1 MNLIKQFMKIGGFR
15 SLPELEAYGEE
26 NFFRDF
32 PEAKKLAMG
41 GTPEAFPQ
49 IATADK
55 FFSYGVPVPPT
66 YHRDG
71 GATGLPNIYPQIQ
84 SEQQFFAPV
93 YTNSNNA
100 YKAGGSYGEAFPQA
114 VSYPNHGW
122 GKTNYFMLE
131 SGGSFPPGMPQYTG
145 MLPVMQNGAGLSGI
159 DARTQQDMNH
169 YYNAYPMMNGGQPS
183 LQGGGEST
191 DNPDQSLYVNKMQNF
206 IRRLQQ
212 NGQKALENSIKTV
225 DENPPMSGMRWG
237 GIPKYQSKNTSGQ
250 VDLTDLAP
258 GSMLIDPNNPNYK
271 ENLAN
276 YDRSYGVDGLGIF
289 DTPSTGTGSGSA
301 PAAPKAT
308 APVAK
313 PKSNRT
319 TSGGVST
326 STNTKAR
333 TTEELKAE
341 VEAEKKKQQSGT
353 IGPPNSWTQAD
364 WDAWLAE
371 RDAMMEARMQKMHED
386 WLKGERESGKS
397 PSGTT
402 GNTTTTGT
410 TDTDNTTMK
419 DGWHVETL
427 ADGTRV
433 VVDSKGNVQYGL
445 PSQSS
450 SQSTQSQQQANYNNF
465 LDYIPGGGLRRK
477 SANALLGYAL
487 AGADLRGYIPTNIK
501 TRSALLPGN
510 RIKSFDLVKQGVG
523 QSPYQATLPTEPTK
537 TTQVPTIQD
546 EGTFQSAMP
555 TMTTDQK
562 VQTANDWNYRPN
574 QPSYMPAAPV
584 IGPEG
589 PVKTPVGPTNG
600 IENALLTGAPSTPV
614 NALLTGQPSPMTL
627 YSDQQSNPMVTIDPI
642 GSNVQGPVLGPSPYI
657 GTEVNTGGSAT
668 FDKNNPQHREAMLRG
683 IMEGMRY
690 GGPYALPMFQTD
702 VFSGENS
709 NILSG
714 EMPPFDGAVRIN
726 AEANNTQNMYWD
738 THVNDLMDQ
747 QAREI
752 EKEAD
757 PFKATDKIIKDLKIK
772 RKGLFADADPDQMI
786 AGIDSLTGFLQK
798 FRPREKPLTAYDV
811 HGAMQTPV
819 DDGSYVT
826 NPSGMGLHFKPT
838 RGNPNVHGMY
848 AYDLPVAAYG
858 GQGFYTGDN
867 YYLTMPTIKNV
878 KKAGAFKPGK

>member
-1 MNLIKQFMKIGGFR
+1 
-15 SLPELEAYGEE
+15 
-26 NFFRDF
+26 
-32 PEAKKLAMG
+32 
-41 GTPEAFPQ
+41 
-49 IATADK
+49 
-55 FFSYGVPVPPT
+55 
-66 YHRDG
+66 
-71 GATGLPNIYPQIQ
+71 
-84 SEQQFFAPV
+84 
-93 YTNSNNA
+93 
-100 YKAGGSYGEAFPQA
+100 
-114 VSYPNHGW
+114 
-122 GKTNYFMLE
+122 
-131 SGGSFPPGMPQYTG
+131 
-145 MLPVMQNGAGLSGI
+145 
-159 DARTQQDMNH
+159 
-169 YYNAYPMMNGGQPS
+169 
-183 LQGGGEST
+183 
-191 DNPDQSLYVNKMQNF
+191 
-206 IRRLQQ
+206 
-212 NGQKALENSIKTV
+212 
-225 DENPPMSGMRWG
+225 
-237 GIPKYQSKNTSGQ
+237 
-250 VDLTDLAP
+250 
-258 GSMLIDPNNPNYK
+258 LIDPNNPNYK

-276 YDRSYGVDGLGIF
+276 YDRSYGLDGLGIF
-289 DTPSTGTGSGSA
+289 DTPSAGTGSGSA
-301 PAAPKAT
+301 PAAPKPAAPRAT

-313 PKSNRT
+313 PKSNST

-353 IGPPNSWTQAD
+353 TGAPNSWTQAD
-364 WDAWLAE
+364 WDTWLAE
-371 RDAMMEARMQKMHED
+371 RDARMEARMQKMHED
-386 WLKGERESGKS
+386 WIKGERESGES
-397 PSGTT
+397 LSGTT
-402 GNTTTTGT
+402 DNTGT
-410 TDTDNTTMK
+410 TGTDNTTMK
-419 DGWHVETL
+419 DGWRVETL

-433 VVDSKGNVQYGL
+433 VVDSNGNVQYGL

-487 AGADLRGYIPTNIK
+487 AGADLRDYIPTNIK

-510 RIKSFDLVKQGVG
+510 RIKSFDLVKRGVG

-555 TMTTDQK
+555 VMTTDQK
-562 VQTANDWNYRPN
+562 IQTANDWNYRPN

-589 PVKTPVGPTNG
+589 PVKTPVGPTNL
-600 IENALLTGAPSTPV
+600 IENALLTGQPSTPV
-614 NALLTGQPSPMTL
+614 NALLTGSPSSMTL
-627 YSDQQSNPMVTIDPI
+627 YSDQQSNP
-642 GSNVQGPVLGPSPYI
+642 SA
-657 GTEVNTGGSAT
+657 GTQVNTGSAAPVIQNPNT
-668 FDKNNPQHREAMLRG
+668 QPATWNPQFDQARMLGQISNNEANYYATQATDSRNKDWRTQTTYGDIGMYAG
-683 IMEGMRY
+683 QQGVDAWNNKIMGDPNKKKIWNSYSDMPAPLKDIAGDHMFNSSSDPRIFTLAAAGAIDMQDSLKYKKDPQLLEKTWNDNKGLIQQQYNDDPQAFTGAVSDYRNLIYAKTRTNTGDIPSNSGTPGLQYNAWSGRTGATQDYIDQTYFNPSTGYVAPQFFMKH
-690 GGPYALPMFQTD
+690 GGPYALPMFQ
-702 VFSGENS
+702 S
-709 NILSG
+709 NVLSG
-714 EMPPFDGAVRIN
+714 EMPPFDGAVSIN

-798 FRPREKPLTAYDV
+798 FRPRENPMTAYDV
-811 HGAMQTPV
+811 YGVTQSPV
-819 DDGSYVT
+819 GEGSYMT
-826 NPSGMGLHFKPT
+826 NAPGMGLHFRPND
-838 RGNPNVHGMY
+838 GNPNVRGMY
-848 AYDLPVAAYG
+848 AYDLPVTQYG

>member
-1 MNLIKQFMKIGGFR
+1 MNLIKQFMKMGGFK
-15 SLPELEAYGEE
+15 SPQELEAYGEE

-49 IATADK
+49 IATADQ

-100 YKAGGSYGEAFPQA
+100 YEVGGSYQEAFPQA
-114 VSYPNHGW
+114 VSFPNKGW
-122 GKTNYFMLE
+122 GKTNYFMLQ
-131 SGGSFPPGMPQYTG
+131 SGGNFPPGMPQYTG
-145 MLPVMQNGAGLSGI
+145 MLPVMQSGSELAGI
-159 DARTQQDMNH
+159 DSRTQEDMNH
-169 YYNAYPMMNGGQPS
+169 YYGTPYPMMAGGQPS
-183 LQGGGEST
+183 LQAGGQPTGTGKDSFYT
-191 DNPDQSLYVNKMQNF
+191 DKMQNF
-206 IRRLQQ
+206 IGKIQN
-212 NGQKALENSIKTV
+212 NGQKALMKSIELV
-225 DENPPMSGMRWG
+225 DEAPPMSGMRYG
-237 GIPKYQSKNTSGQ
+237 GIPKYQSKDTSGQ
-250 VDLTDLAP
+250 YDVTGLAP
-258 GSMLIDPNNPNYK
+258 GSMMLDPNNPNY
-271 ENLAN
+271 NTN
-276 YDRSYGVDGLGIF
+276 VVDYNVDALGLLG
-289 DTPSTGTGSGSA
+289 TPSSGSSAPATGSGSA
-301 PAAPKAT
+301 PATPKAT

-313 PKSNRT
+313 PKSNST

-410 TDTDNTTMK
+410 TGTDNTTMK

-523 QSPYQATLPTEPTK
+523 QSPYQTSMPTEPAK
-537 TTQVPTIQD
+537 TTQVPTIQ
-546 EGTFQSAMP
+546 EPNVFQSAMP
-555 TMTTDQK
+555 VMTTDQK
-562 VQTANDWNYRPN
+562 VQTVNDWNYRPN
-574 QPSYMPAAPV
+574 QPSYLPEAPI

-589 PVKTPVGPTNG
+589 PIK
-600 IENALLTGAPSTPV
+600 
-614 NALLTGQPSPMTL
+614 QPSMMAA
-627 YSDQQSNPMVTIDPI
+627 D
-642 GSNVQGPVLGPSPYI
+642 
-657 GTEVNTGGSAT
+657 
-668 FDKNNPQHREAMLRG
+668 
-683 IMEGMRY
+683 MRH
-690 GGPYALPMFQTD
+690 GGPYALPMFQSTD
-702 VFSGENS
+702 FSGEKS
-709 NILSG
+709 NIFSA
-714 EMPPFDGAVRIN
+714 EMPPFDGAVTVN

-738 THVNDLMDQ
+738 TGVNDFMNQ

-752 EKEAD
+752 EKETD
-757 PFKATDKIIKDLKIK
+757 PFKAENKTIKNLKIK

-798 FRPREKPLTAYDV
+798 FRPRQKPMTALDV
-811 HGAMQTPV
+811 YGSTQTPV
-819 DDGSYVT
+819 DEGSYVT
-826 NPSGMGLHFKPT
+826 NPSGIGLHFRPND
-838 RGNPNVHGMY
+838 GNPNVSGMY
-848 AYDLPVAAYG
+848 AYDLPVTQYG
-858 GQGFYTGDN
+858 GQPFYYADT
-867 YYLTMPTIKNV
+867 YYMTMPTIKNV
-878 KKAGAFKPGK
+878 KKAGAYKFDK